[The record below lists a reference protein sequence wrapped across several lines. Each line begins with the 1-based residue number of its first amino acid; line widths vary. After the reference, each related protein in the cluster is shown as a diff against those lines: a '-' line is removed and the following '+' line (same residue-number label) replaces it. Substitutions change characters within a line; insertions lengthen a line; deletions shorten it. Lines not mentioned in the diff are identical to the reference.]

1 MILKYVKPAFQ
12 AGFTYS
18 PSIET
23 KAQFDDYFSKSK
35 WRKSSMKQ
43 VSDIVRK
50 FFEEYERSINASNS
64 EGGSELI
71 ASRYGD
77 SFMFAGPQGTQAV
90 KKEDFLKALPKR
102 QWFFKSIGLTSSTI
116 RSLEE
121 TRLDDN
127 YVMVKATWNMR
138 FEKEAEQ
145 PVVAEVPA
153 TYILCQEESSLRIV
167 FQLDHQNLM
176 KTAQDLGLLPAKD

>member
-1 MILKYVKPAFQ
+1 M
-12 AGFTYS
+12 
-18 PSIET
+18 E
-23 KAQFDDYFSKSK
+23 
-35 WRKSSMKQ
+35 Q

-50 FFEEYERSINASNS
+50 FFEDYERSVNASNL
-64 EGGSELI
+64 EGAPELI
-71 ASRYGD
+71 ASRYSD
-77 SFMFAGPQGTQAV
+77 SFIFAGPQGAQAV

-102 QWFFKSIGLTSSTI
+102 QWFFKTVGLTSSTI

-121 TRLDDN
+121 TCLDDN
-127 YVMVKATWNMR
+127 YVMVKAYWNMR

-145 PVVAEVPA
+145 PVVAETSA

-167 FQLDHQNLM
+167 FQLDHQDLM

>member
-1 MILKYVKPAFQ
+1 M
-12 AGFTYS
+12 
-18 PSIET
+18 E
-23 KAQFDDYFSKSK
+23 
-35 WRKSSMKQ
+35 Q

-50 FFEEYERSINASNS
+50 FFESYQRSINAHDP
-64 EGGSELI
+64 ELI

-127 YVMVKATWNMR
+127 YVMVKTYWNMR

-145 PVVAEVPA
+145 PIVAETSA
-153 TYILCQEESSLRIV
+153 TYILCQEESSLLIV